1 MSYLQHLEELRRR
14 LIVCFIA
21 LVLGI
26 FVCWYFGWDILYI
39 IKRPAGDLSLNY
51 LKPIEPFLC
60 RFKLSLFGSLIIC
73 LPVILYE
80 VLVFLS
86 PALKERERKLTFIV
100 LGMIIF
106 FFACGVVLGYF
117 YILPVGI
124 RWLMGVAGNEMT
136 AVISASEYISF
147 ASWFLLAFGIAFET
161 PMFIWLLVA
170 LDILSPEDLRKQW
183 RYAYIVILVLAAI
196 ITPDWNPVTMFMVA
210 APMVALYEIS
220 IALAKISVKRKAAR
234 EAELENA
241 GALEE

>member
-1 MSYLQHLEELRRR
+1 MSYLQHLEEFRRR

-21 LVLGI
+21 LVVGI

-39 IKRPAGDLSLNY
+39 IKRPAGDMPLNY

-60 RFKLSLFGSLIIC
+60 RFKLSLFGALIIC

-80 VLVFLS
+80 VLAFLS
-86 PALKERERKLTFIV
+86 PALEEKERRLTFAV
-100 LGMIIF
+100 LAMVIF

-124 RWLMGVAGNEMT
+124 KWLLGLAGKEMT

-147 ASWFLLAFGIAFET
+147 AGWFLLAFGIAFET

-183 RYAYIVILVLAAI
+183 RYAYIIILVLSAI
-196 ITPDWNPVTMFMVA
+196 ITPDWNPVTMLMVG
-210 APMVALYEIS
+210 APMIALYEIS
-220 IALAKISVKRKAAR
+220 IALAKISAKRKAAK
-234 EAELENA
+234 EEELEKA
-241 GALEE
+241 EAIEE